1 MASSGGGGAGAAAR
15 MDPEAATELVRKG
28 ATLLF
33 LDVPQRTLFGVDT
46 QMFSV
51 GPKFKGIKM
60 VPPGPHF
67 IYYRSSSR
75 HGNEFAPTVGFFLTT
90 HPSEVIVRRWNA
102 QDERLIKLSEEEEIR
117 YSEAVRRFEFDD
129 QLGPYNLDSYG
140 DWKQLSNYLSQSII
154 ERLEPLGGEITIAV
168 ESTWMDKSPQNDMER
183 RLVEQ
188 LRESKF
194 AKNAPVQSERRG
206 CYYTIIP
213 ASVKHRDISG
223 SDLTALNLDKT
234 TLLESILAKNYEG
247 QEELLFGE
255 LQFAF
260 IAFMMGQSLEAFMQ
274 WKTLVSLLLSCS
286 EAPLH
291 TRTNM
296 FVKFIKILYYQLKH
310 GFQHTQDSKSGDM
323 MKSLFLDEAW
333 FSRDIFLYRLSKD
346 FFTVILEAPV
356 VDGDL
361 LSWARKLKMLLETTF
376 GWDLEDNAVNLIDE
390 DDEFAPVVVDMDG
403 SGQ

>member
-1 MASSGGGGAGAAAR
+1 MASRGGGAGAAAR
-15 MDPEAATELVRKG
+15 MDPEAAAELVRKG

-33 LDVPQRTLFGVDT
+33 LDVPQRTLFGIDS
-46 QMFSV
+46 QMFAV

-67 IYYRSSSR
+67 VYYCSSSR

-90 HPSEVIVRRWNA
+90 HTSEVIVRKWDA
-102 QDERLIKLSEEEEIR
+102 QEERLIKLSEEEEIR

-154 ERLEPLGGEITIAV
+154 ERLEPIGGEITIAW
-168 ESTWMDKSPQNDMER
+168 ESSWMDKAPQSDMER

-194 AKNAPVQSERRG
+194 AKKSPVQSERRG
-206 CYYTIIP
+206 CYYTSIP
-213 ASVKHRDISG
+213 ASVKHKDISG
-223 SDLTALNLDKT
+223 GDLTALNLDKT
-234 TLLESILAKNYEG
+234 GLLESILAKNYEG
-247 QEELLFGE
+247 QEELLLGE

-286 EAPLH
+286 EAFI
-291 TRTNM
+291 RT
-296 FVKFIKILYYQLKH
+296 FYYQLKH

-323 MKSLFLDEAW
+323 TNSLFLDEAW

-361 LSWARKLKMLLETTF
+361 LSWARKLKTLLETTF

-403 SGQ
+403 SEQ

>member
-1 MASSGGGGAGAAAR
+1 MASGSGGAAAR

-28 ATLLF
+28 ATLLL
-33 LDVPQRTLFGVDT
+33 LDVPQRTLFGIDT

-51 GPKFKGIKM
+51 GPKFKGMKM

-67 IYYRSSSR
+67 VYYCSPNR

-90 HPSEVIVRRWNA
+90 HPSEVIVRKWDV
-102 QDERLIKLSEEEEIR
+102 QDERLIKLSEEEDIR

-140 DWKQLSNYLSQSII
+140 DWKQLSNYLSPNVID
-154 ERLEPLGGEITIAV
+154 RLEPIGGEITIAW
-168 ESTWMDKSPQNDMER
+168 ESSWLDRAPQSDMER

-188 LRESKF
+188 LREVKF
-194 AKNAPVQSERRG
+194 AKNAPVPSERRG
-206 CYYTIIP
+206 CYYTSIP
-213 ASVKHRDISG
+213 ASVKHKDISG
-223 SDLTALNLDKT
+223 GDLTALNLDKT
-234 TLLESILAKNYEG
+234 SLLEIVLAKNYEG
-247 QEELLFGE
+247 EEDLFLGE

-274 WKTLVSLLLSCS
+274 WKALVSLLLSCS

-296 FVKFIKILYYQLKH
+296 FIKFIRTLYYQLKH
-310 GFQHTQDSKSGDM
+310 GFRHTQDSKSGDM
-323 MKSLFLDEAW
+323 GNSLCLDEAW

-346 FFTVILEAPV
+346 FFTVVFEAPV

-361 LSWARKLKMLLETTF
+361 LSWARKLKSLLETTF

-390 DDEFAPVVVDMDG
+390 DDEFAPVVVEMDG
-403 SGQ
+403 S